1 MNNNLLSF
9 LGLALRGGRLEAGEE
24 PVTSA
29 AQGGRARLLLAAS
42 DASGNTLRRVERLA
56 EAGHCLWLRL
66 PFSKEELGGALG
78 RSSVAMAAVTDLGMA
93 SAAVRRLAA
102 MDPEQYG
109 DAAARMELKVRRAA
123 ERKTAPPR
131 EKQPSRRPA
140 AGPRRPGVPEGR
152 GAESFHHKTDRRR
165 PGSESG
171 EKRRSSR
178 PGVPEGRG
186 GETFHREAD
195 RKRPGPG
202 TGGREG
208 PRGREKTGAPAPSPS
223 SREKRPHGGP
233 HTRTASGRPQERRR
247 RSASS
252 PPGRPDRSRGGRR

>member
-140 AGPRRPGVPEGR
+140 VGPRRPGVPEER
-152 GAESFHHKTDRRR
+152 GAESFHHKT
-165 PGSESG
+165 
-171 EKRRSSR
+171 
-178 PGVPEGRG
+178 
-186 GETFHREAD
+186 D

-208 PRGREKTGAPAPSPS
+208 PRGREKTGTPAPSPG
-223 SREKRPHGGP
+223 SREKRPHGGA
-233 HTRTASGRPQERRR
+233 HTRTASGRPPERRR